1 VPKKKSAAKAA
12 SSAKKLTPVGRGVI
26 AGLKEAIA
34 HARGEIKLPT
44 YTYPARVNVKAI
56 REKSGLSQSEFANRY
71 GFNVRTLQEWE
82 VGRAQPPSAVRAYLI
97 VIDDAPDVV
106 AAALAKSVAA

>member
-1 VPKKKSAAKAA
+1 
-12 SSAKKLTPVGRGVI
+12 VI

-56 REKSGLSQSEFANRY
+56 RAKSGLSQSEFANRY